1 MREVFQRSMIQIA
14 FPFHL
19 QRFFFSFPDA
29 PTDFGGAAN
38 DGLEILSKQRRS
50 AHIGSRFPGDIT
62 PPTSAGMDVR
72 SENWCQQNC
81 KMTSCWLGVAL
92 LKQNDETIAFLS
104 PTVFSMFFYRLFCPS
119 AGVAGLTHLGSPPS
133 PAPRSRLTCSVDVDG
148 PGRLLGLQINES
160 QTSHRFCVLKENR
173 LRTPAEEG
181 DLQPLSEV
189 TFWPAGFKGFEPIA
203 CLSPSPMAFASAVLF
218 SVFRI

>member
-92 LKQNDETIAFLS
+92 LKQNDETIAFFIAYCVFNVFLQAFLPECWSRRSDPPWQPSLACPTLS
-104 PTVFSMFFYRLFCPS
+104 
-119 AGVAGLTHLGSPPS
+119 A
-133 PAPRSRLTCSVDVDG
+133 DV
-148 PGRLLGLQINES
+148 
-160 QTSHRFCVLKENR
+160 
-173 LRTPAEEG
+173 
-181 DLQPLSEV
+181 
-189 TFWPAGFKGFEPIA
+189 
-203 CLSPSPMAFASAVLF
+203 
-218 SVFRI
+218 